1 MNSPKEIL
9 KAEYTMMI
17 VKIKFMVAMMLFI
30 FELLVSSSHLSTLL
44 TLYGRYVIVGA
55 VYNGVTL
62 HYGE

>member
-1 MNSPKEIL
+1 MNSSKEIL

-17 VKIKFMVAMMLFI
+17 VKIKFRVAIRLFM
-30 FELLVSSSHLSTLL
+30 FELLVSSSQLSTLL

-55 VYNGVTL
+55 VYNRITL